1 MGLTKNACWFSPDTF
16 FSNSVFPKAGPPEWE
31 VCTSSMTYHPLMPA
45 PLTFASPQI
54 SCFPREWLRDQI
66 PAVQSG
72 VAPLRPSQLT
82 LSKVS
87 WGIRRVGT
95 TVRPTVPGARLACC
109 FFKKRKRKGH
119 SLGEKSRDFP
129 CFLLLSHKNC
139 IRFSK
144 DRYRDSPPHTQK

>member
-1 MGLTKNACWFSPDTF
+1 MRGLYLVNDSSPSHASTPDLCLSPDQL
-16 FSNSVFPKAGPPEWE
+16 FPKR
-31 VCTSSMTYHPLMPA
+31 MT
-45 PLTFASPQI
+45 Q
-54 SCFPREWLRDQI
+54 DQI

-87 WGIRRVGT
+87 SGIRRVGI

-119 SLGEKSRDFP
+119 SLGRKSRDFT

-139 IRFSK
+139 IHFSK